1 MPSRKAA
8 LVTGGAT
15 GIGRSAVLALA
26 RAGFDVA
33 VNYSSS
39 ETAARETAA
48 EAEKLGA
55 RTLLVRC
62 DVSDETGVRAMLR
75 AVEEKFQR
83 LDVLVNNAG
92 TTASWKP
99 KDLETLSLEEWDRVF
114 AVNVRGLFQVTRAA
128 VPLLRKG
135 EKPCVV
141 NTASI
146 VGLRPG
152 PQPLPYAASKAA
164 VVNLTKTLAW
174 NLGPEIRVN
183 AVAPGWMEGDWMK
196 RMLKDKYDDLMG
208 KRAKATPLKR
218 VVTADDVA
226 ETMMS
231 LIQSNRFVTGEVV
244 VIDGGFTGF
253 DLTCCRAWCRSRR
266 NSRSATARRDT
277 GRTSRSPKN
286 FPPCF
291 GRFQDR
297 IALVDGERR
306 YTYGEID
313 ELSDNLALNLLE
325 LGLKPLDR
333 VVPTLPN
340 IAEFVLLYFAL
351 QKIGAIP
358 IAALVDAPLR
368 RNQPVRAAL
377 GATACVYPERQGDFA
392 FEPMIRRVQAENPHA
407 RASAFRSPRLQ
418 APASSHEAAP
428 AAERAEE
435 DPRSIRPTR
444 ASSSFRA
451 APPAS
456 RS

>member
-1 MPSRKAA
+1 LSSRKAA
-8 LVTGGAT
+8 LVTGAAT

-33 VNYSSS
+33 LNYSSS
-39 ETAARETAA
+39 EAAARETAA

-62 DVSDETGVRAMLR
+62 DVSDEAGVRAML
-75 AVEEKFQR
+75 ASVEKTFER
-83 LDVLVNNAG
+83 LDALINNAG

-128 VPLLRKG
+128 VPLLKKSQG
-135 EKPCVV
+135 CVV

-196 RMLKDKYDDLMG
+196 RMLKDKYDDLMT

-231 LIQSNRFVTGEVV
+231 LILSNRFVSGEVI
-244 VIDGGFTGF
+244 VIDGGFT
-253 DLTCCRAWCRSRR
+253 
-266 NSRSATARRDT
+266 
-277 GRTSRSPKN
+277 
-286 FPPCF
+286 
-291 GRFQDR
+291 
-297 IALVDGERR
+297 
-306 YTYGEID
+306 
-313 ELSDNLALNLLE
+313 
-325 LGLKPLDR
+325 
-333 VVPTLPN
+333 
-340 IAEFVLLYFAL
+340 
-351 QKIGAIP
+351 
-358 IAALVDAPLR
+358 
-368 RNQPVRAAL
+368 
-377 GATACVYPERQGDFA
+377 
-392 FEPMIRRVQAENPHA
+392 
-407 RASAFRSPRLQ
+407 AS
-418 APASSHEAAP
+418 
-428 AAERAEE
+428 
-435 DPRSIRPTR
+435 T
-444 ASSSFRA
+444 
-451 APPAS
+451 
-456 RS
+456 

>member
-1 MPSRKAA
+1 LPSRKAA

-62 DVSDETGVRAMLR
+62 DVSDEKAVRAMLR

-92 TTASWKP
+92 TTAPWKP
-99 KDLETLSLEEWDRVF
+99 RDLETLSLEDWDRVF
-114 AVNVRGLFQVTRAA
+114 VVNVRGLFQVTRAA
-128 VPLLRKG
+128 LPLLRKG
-135 EKPCVV
+135 ENPSII

-196 RMLKDKYDDLMG
+196 RMLKDKYADLME

-244 VIDGGFTGF
+244 VIDGGFT
-253 DLTCCRAWCRSRR
+253 
-266 NSRSATARRDT
+266 
-277 GRTSRSPKN
+277 
-286 FPPCF
+286 
-291 GRFQDR
+291 
-297 IALVDGERR
+297 
-306 YTYGEID
+306 
-313 ELSDNLALNLLE
+313 
-325 LGLKPLDR
+325 
-333 VVPTLPN
+333 
-340 IAEFVLLYFAL
+340 
-351 QKIGAIP
+351 
-358 IAALVDAPLR
+358 
-368 RNQPVRAAL
+368 
-377 GATACVYPERQGDFA
+377 
-392 FEPMIRRVQAENPHA
+392 
-407 RASAFRSPRLQ
+407 AS
-418 APASSHEAAP
+418 
-428 AAERAEE
+428 
-435 DPRSIRPTR
+435 T
-444 ASSSFRA
+444 
-451 APPAS
+451 
-456 RS
+456 